1 MRILV
6 LGGTAWL
13 GRHLVEAARAKGHDV
28 ACLAR
33 GTSAMAPRG
42 AKLVRADRDLPN
54 AYDQVLDQRW
64 DSVIDVARQP
74 GQVRSAASALAKSA
88 HTYVFISS
96 ASVYAD
102 HAKPR
107 QDESAALLPPLQ
119 ADVMEDMNSY
129 GQAKV
134 ACEQHVLAA
143 FGEERSLIVRAGLI
157 GGPGDESD
165 RTGYWPLRFAKAA
178 GSGCRVLIPDAP
190 GLSTQ
195 VIDVRDLA
203 RWVVDRACAGDAGAF
218 NATGETI
225 GFQEHLDLAR
235 HVGGHRGRVVTAGSE
250 WLAMQGVTPW
260 MGEKSLPLWLP
271 MPEYAGFSTRDSSAA
286 VKAGLSRRSL
296 EATLR
301 DTLEWELSRAPA
313 PATRRAGLSDADE
326 AFLLGILGA

>member
-1 MRILV
+1 MRILI

-33 GTSAMAPRG
+33 GTSATVPRG
-42 AKLVRADRDLPN
+42 ARLVRADRTLPN

-64 DSVIDVARQP
+64 DAVIDVARQP
-74 GQVRSAASALAKSA
+74 GQVRNAALALAKRAS
-88 HTYVFISS
+88 TYVFISS

-102 HAKPR
+102 HATPC

-134 ACEQHVLAA
+134 ACEQQVLAA
-143 FGEERSLIVRAGLI
+143 FGEERSLIVRPGLI

-178 GSGCRVLIPDAP
+178 GSDRPVLIPDEP

-195 VIDVRDLA
+195 VIDARDLA
-203 RWVVDRACAGDAGAF
+203 RWVVDRACAGEVGTF
-218 NATGETI
+218 NATGEAI
-225 GFQEHLDLAR
+225 GLPEHLALAR
-235 HVGGHRGRVVTAGSE
+235 HVGGHRGRVVSAGSA
-250 WLAMQGVTPW
+250 WLAKQGVTPW

-301 DTLEWELSRAPA
+301 DTLDWELSRAPA
-313 PATRRAGLSDADE
+313 PAGRRAGLSDADE
-326 AFLLGILGA
+326 ALLLGILEK